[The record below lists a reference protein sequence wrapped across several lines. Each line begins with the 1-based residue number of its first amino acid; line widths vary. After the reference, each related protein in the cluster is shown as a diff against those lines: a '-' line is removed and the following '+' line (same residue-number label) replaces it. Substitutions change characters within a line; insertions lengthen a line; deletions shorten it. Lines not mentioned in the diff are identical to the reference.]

1 MTEDELKFLH
11 KDELKF
17 LHKDV
22 NLHNKT
28 QTKWEGGGRKQKT
41 TLSPPGKKHKIK
53 SLIFSFA
60 KKLES

>member
-28 QTKWEGGGRKQKT
+28 QTKWEGGGEEAKNN
-41 TLSPPGKKHKIK
+41 
-53 SLIFSFA
+53 LITSRQ
-60 KKLES
+60 ET

>member
-28 QTKWEGGGRKQKT
+28 QTKWEGGGGGSKKQPYH
-41 TLSPPGKKHKIK
+41 LPARNIK
-53 SLIFSFA
+53 SNL
-60 KKLES
+60 